1 MADDTMYNVMLLDFY
16 GPLLTEKQREYYDLH
31 YNADYSLTEIAE
43 ETGVSRQAVWDNISR
58 ARKSM
63 EEMERKT
70 GLIRRF
76 EEQEKLLKELKE
88 DLKKLEAESS
98 EESRQL
104 IWEMEQKLS
113 QLKG

>member
-58 ARKSM
+58 ARKAM

-76 EEQEKLLKELKE
+76 EEQEKLLRELQE
-88 DLKKLEAESS
+88 DLKSLEAESS
-98 EESRQL
+98 EESRKL
-104 IWEMEQKLS
+104 IREMEQKLS